1 MNAVIKPMKNIGIW
15 CILSIEKLDAKSN
28 NEAAN
33 IIGIAKKNENSVAVF
48 RSSPDIKPPMIVDA
62 DLDTPGI
69 NAKHCANPTIKACF
83 FVI

>member
-1 MNAVIKPMKNIGIW
+1 M
-15 CILSIEKLDAKSN
+15 LSTEKLVAKSN

-33 IIGIAKKNENSVAVF
+33 IMGMAKKNENSVAVF

-62 DLDTPGI
+62 DLETPGI
-69 NAKHCANPTIKACF
+69 KAKHCASPTTKACF

>member
-1 MNAVIKPMKNIGIW
+1 MKKMGTC
-15 CILSIEKLDAKSN
+15 CILSTEKLDAKSN

-48 RSSPDIKPPMIVDA
+48 RSSPDIRPPMIVDA

-69 NAKHCANPTIKACF
+69 KAKHCAKPTIMLAF
-83 FVI
+83 LLFDQH